1 MDPPNRLIYRE
12 MRKQHLIYLL
22 AAALISVI
30 PACKKTPKYKAL
42 IITGQSEYNWKISSE
57 SAKQILDL
65 TGLFKTDIIIS
76 PEKGEDMSS
85 FTPAFADYDL
95 VVSNYF
101 GDPLNEGT
109 VSALTEYVKGGG
121 GLVIYNSL
129 SDRVTASSETVSV
142 TKRHD
147 FEIRNAITDHPVTE
161 GLPLRWVHQADLILN
176 GIELAGEGPQVLAT
190 AYSDTAYSGSGR
202 REPVMIAWNLGKGR
216 IFATMIGTPDD
227 IENNALHCA
236 GFIVTLQRG
245 AEWAA
250 SGTVTQDVPS
260 DFPTAAGP
268 VLRPDFTEITSD
280 EVFENIGDYD
290 ISKSTKYF
298 TCMQNMIRKAEG
310 DAETLLDIEKKM
322 VKVLEDDETATEA
335 KKLLLREL
343 SWMGSEYCLPAI
355 EALSSVQELADDV
368 DFALNR
374 LR

>member
-1 MDPPNRLIYRE
+1 
-12 MRKQHLIYLL
+12 MRKLHFIYLL
-22 AAALISVI
+22 AAALISII
-30 PACKKTPKYKAL
+30 PACKKAPKYKAL
-42 IITGQSEYNWKISSE
+42 IITGQSEYNWKVSSE

-76 PEKGEDMSS
+76 PEKGGDMSS
-85 FTPAFADYDL
+85 FSPAFADYDL
-95 VVSNYF
+95 VVSNYYD
-101 GDPLNEGT
+101 DPLNEGT
-109 VSALTEYVKGGG
+109 VSALTEFVKEGG

-129 SDRVTASSETVSV
+129 SDRVAVSSETVSV

-147 FEIRNAITDHPVTE
+147 FEIRNAITNHPVTE
-161 GLPLRWVHQADLILN
+161 GLPVRWVHQADLIRN
-176 GIELAGEGPQVLAT
+176 GLQITGEGSQVLAT

-227 IENNALHCA
+227 NENNALHCA

-250 SGTVTQDVPS
+250 SGTVTREVPF

-268 VLRPDFTEITSD
+268 VLRPDFTEITYD
-280 EVFENIGDYD
+280 EIFENIRDYD

-298 TCMQNMIRKAEG
+298 ACLQSMIRKAEG
-310 DAETLLDIEKKM
+310 DEEKLLEIEKKM
-322 VKVLEDDETATEA
+322 VKVLEDDKAATEA
-335 KKLLLREL
+335 KKLLLREI
-343 SWMGSEYCLPAI
+343 SWMGSENCLPAI

-368 DFALNR
+368 EFALDR
-374 LR
+374 LQ